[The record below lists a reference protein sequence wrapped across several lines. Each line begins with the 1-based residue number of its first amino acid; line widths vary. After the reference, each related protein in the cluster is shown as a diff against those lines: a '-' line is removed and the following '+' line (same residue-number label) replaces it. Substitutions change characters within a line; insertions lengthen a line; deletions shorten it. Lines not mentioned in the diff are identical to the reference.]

1 MSHHTLPRPSALLD
15 VGWKLARRL
24 LYARYRLG
32 AAAVIVNRAGE
43 VLLVQHNYARQDWTL
58 PGGAADPR
66 ESITATARRE
76 VREETGLEV
85 TAEYVTGIYYEADLD
100 MLNLVF
106 WCVTP
111 DGRFD
116 LRPGKREIRRCAFW
130 PPDDLPRPIS
140 DYTILRIQDALN
152 GGRYPLPVEVGPH
165 RWIE

>member
-1 MSHHTLPRPSALLD
+1 MSRHTLPRLSALLD

-32 AAAVIVNRAGE
+32 AAAVIVNGQGE

-66 ESITATARRE
+66 ESITETALRE

-85 TAEYVTGIYYEADLD
+85 VAEHVTGLYYEADLD
-100 MLNLVF
+100 MLNIVF

-116 LRPGKREIRRCAFW
+116 LRPGKGEISRCAFW
-130 PPDDLPRPIS
+130 PPDALPRPIS
-140 DYTILRIQDALN
+140 DYTLLRIQEALA
-152 GGRYPLPVEVGPH
+152 GARYPLPTIIGPR